1 MTWYRDTDT
10 MEDKQ
15 YSYMTYQTMPRLMI
29 LGDISAIG
37 NLTTVVKKSAHTP
50 YKTKYNDWK
59 SCTSHCFYRRI

>member
-15 YSYMTYQTMPRLMI
+15 YSYMTYQTIPRLMI

-37 NLTTVVKKSAHTP
+37 NLTLS
-50 YKTKYNDWK
+50 
-59 SCTSHCFYRRI
+59 